1 MSLSATK
8 WLAENLPALRR
19 VTYTDASGR
28 VRNAFKGEGFTLAFY
43 FCDASNKYGT
53 VFMTRE
59 VMSEKTGIPKPEI
72 ERLISAWIRGGFIEQ
87 VGEERYMD
95 RGRLTPIYALVGIPK
110 EYKPAVIEA
119 ENALITIP
127 VTIPG
132 DSRKNNK
139 TVQTKESTVF
149 FDSEPEPEPDSEP
162 EPQPGSPKSD
172 DLQAGRQRKEEE
184 VLRLCIGLEIES
196 MSKRN
201 RVVKPG
207 LRKIWE
213 REYPLLIAKA
223 IEQGQGTTHEA
234 MAQYC
239 YDIRSVERT
248 GYTSSDTPAQVPT
261 TKRPKEVC
269 GRCENKNTDIEGHE
283 GLTTQY
289 NLIDN
294 SFTPCELCNGTGYHD
309 REPLTEYDY
318 FPADEEPT
326 PIEPPTKRVSAGVIG
341 NTYIPTPPG
350 SADPQSFTQ
359 LVRDISQ
366 NFTHK

>member
-1 MSLSATK
+1 MSKQALYFY
-8 WLAENLPALRR
+8 AENLHLVQKATFTTPAGKEYGLGENGRDLLIFLCNAANEKR
-19 VTYTDASGR
+19 DYRFHMGYSYIAEETDIHISTVKRLMAGLEQLGWITRTGEVVRHMGR
-28 VRNAFKGEGFTLAFY
+28 GAPTVEYELTFYSSSLAQNMRTGRPTSRPGATDNLGKANTAKDAPQY
-43 FCDASNKYGT
+43 FDT
-53 VFMTRE
+53 ETE
-59 VMSEKTGIPKPEI
+59 PKPE
-72 ERLISAWIRGGFIEQ
+72 
-87 VGEERYMD
+87 
-95 RGRLTPIYALVGIPK
+95 T
-110 EYKPAVIEA
+110 
-119 ENALITIP
+119 
-127 VTIPG
+127 
-132 DSRKNNK
+132 
-139 TVQTKESTVF
+139 
-149 FDSEPEPEPDSEP
+149 
-162 EPQPGSPKSD
+162 EPQPEPGSPKSD

-248 GYTSSDTPAQVPT
+248 GYTSADTPAQVPT

-326 PIEPPTKRVSAGVIG
+326 PIEPPTKRVSAGLVS
-341 NTYIPTPPG
+341 NTHIPMPPG
-350 SADPQSFTQ
+350 SADPQSFNQ
-359 LVRDISQ
+359 FVKDMSQ